1 MSDLQ
6 TAKKLLFEKKLTLV
20 IVKNGQVLFETDSPR
35 ISGFMKAIDSMKDEL
50 KGASVADRVVGKAIA
65 LLCVYSGITEV
76 YAEVLSKKA
85 KTMFEQYSIS
95 CEWKEIVNNVLDLT
109 KTDMCPLEK
118 VAAGIANPK
127 ESYGAFKAMQE
138 KMKSCKS

>member
-1 MSDLQ
+1 
-6 TAKKLLFEKKLTLV
+6 V
-20 IVKNGQVLFETDSPR
+20 IVKNGKTLFETDSPR
-35 ISGFMKAIDSMKDEL
+35 ISGFIKAIDSLGSEL

-65 LLCVYSGITEV
+65 LLCVYSGIKQV

-85 KTMFEQYSIS
+85 KNMLEEYSIV
-95 CEWKEIVNNVLDLT
+95 CEWKEMVDNVLDLT

-118 VAAGIANPK
+118 IAAGIFDPK
-127 ESYGAFKAMQE
+127 ESYAAFKAMQE